1 MYSPSENISLT
12 EQADLTII
20 FLRRMA
26 GGRMARPRNTVGI
39 PAERRLNRDD
49 SPQCIDVASAY
60 ACGYA
65 SRLGLIAK

>member
-26 GGRMARPRNTVGI
+26 GGRMARPRNAVGI
-39 PAERRLNRDD
+39 PVEKRLNRDD
-49 SPQCIDVASAY
+49 SPQCIDVASAH
-60 ACGYA
+60 AGNDA
-65 SRLGLIAK
+65 SRQGRIAK